1 MEKKNI
7 NPMKADIFPSEHQT
21 IILDKSFFIKERDT
35 SYDWW
40 QMAWWREQFQNS
52 TDAGAKNIR
61 ITLKEAEARGGFAEY
76 RGSEYKNVV
85 RVVFADDGCG
95 MSRNTLQNVFFKPGR
110 STKVGDAGMVGGFG
124 RARLMTCFAQDRYS
138 ILTKNSFVLGNG
150 EKYQIYPLATAA
162 ETLKALE
169 AAAEKNAPGVDVY
182 DNSTIKGLRTD
193 REMIENVILG
203 NGKKGYDGCRIEVDM
218 ETWKTPGFE
227 GNKPAS
233 LEEIQSAL
241 KKYLLESQI
250 KATVTIN
257 GQTPEKFFFSSSPIE
272 SRKGKAKAIL
282 STGEGAD
289 KEDFAKVYVK
299 KSEYTDYT
307 RMLVRVDGAAMYS
320 ETIYTLKG
328 FDVIVEIDPK
338 KSRDV
343 LNSNRDGM
351 HSKYGQ
357 EVRAFAQKL
366 AVDTVSALKDKSGQK
381 YYVVSGEHGVQ
392 RSTRKALPDVVKYSD
407 ADRNTLQPRLDTV
420 EPKKPREITFLKD
433 TEITYDV
440 AKAFITSVKNNDSFL
455 NAVRWGETG
464 SDEAREQVQKLTA
477 ALADKSSREDPQA
490 ALVESCPPELLP
502 WIVEE
507 LSGRVKQ
514 ARDDL
519 KAEHVSLLSNMHD
532 TVLKVDSFNE
542 KTKPVIKKFDPNNW
556 SVESGSG
563 KKPHALMA
571 AWTSAITI
579 VNEALFEVRP
589 ALEPFSWRV
598 GFLFAVAS
606 LKFEGDA
613 TRPTRPEAA
622 KGEAEHDSSIH
633 EFFINPITDAGRLK
647 YDLTKD
653 EDIWTLITL
662 AVHEVSHVMHE
673 WHDEAF
679 AGLQTK
685 LMAKLSPVAA
695 IKQVKQNVAATFAAY
710 GGKTTVH
717 ALDNNP
723 GPRPADRLRSIAT
736 GYNPDVGFENENKFA
751 TGVR

>member
-1 MEKKNI
+1 M
-7 NPMKADIFPSEHQT
+7 EHQT

-61 ITLKEAEARGGFAEY
+61 ITLKEEEARGGFSEY
-76 RGSEYKNVV
+76 RGSEPRTVV

-95 MSRNTLQNVFFKPGR
+95 MSRNTLENVFFKPGR
-110 STKVGDAGMVGGFG
+110 STKVGDGGMVGGFG

-138 ILTKNSFVLGNG
+138 IMTKNSFVLGNG
-150 EKYQIYPLATAA
+150 EKYQIYPLATAS

-182 DNSTIKGLRTD
+182 ENSTVKGLRTD
-193 REMIENVILG
+193 REMIDNAIFG
-203 NGKKGYDGCRIEVDM
+203 NAKKGYDGCRIEVDM

-233 LEEIQSAL
+233 LEEMKTAL

-257 GQTPEKFFFSSSPIE
+257 GQTPESFFSSTTPVE
-272 SRKGKAKAIL
+272 SRKGKAKAVL

-289 KEDFAKVYVK
+289 REDFAKVYVK
-299 KSEYTDYT
+299 KSEESDYT
-307 RMLVRVDGAAMYS
+307 RMLVRVDGASMYS

-338 KSRDV
+338 KSREV

-366 AVDTVSALKDKSGQK
+366 AVDTASALKDKSGQK

-392 RSTRKALPDVVKYSD
+392 RSTRKALPDIVKYSD
-407 ADRNTLQPRLDTV
+407 ADRAALKPRLETV
-420 EPKKPREITFLKD
+420 ETKKPREVTFLKEAD
-433 TEITYDV
+433 VTYDV
-440 AKAFITSVKNNDSFL
+440 AKAFITSVKNNESFL

-477 ALADKSSREDPQA
+477 ALADKSPRDDPQT
-490 ALVESCPPELLP
+490 ALIESCPPELLP

-532 TVLKVDSFNE
+532 TVMKVQSFNE
-542 KTKPVIKKFDPNNW
+542 KTKPAIRKFDPNNW
-556 SVESGSG
+556 STETGSG
-563 KKPHALMA
+563 KKPHALIA
-571 AWTSAITI
+571 AWTTAITL

-598 GFLFAVAS
+598 GFLFSVAT

-613 TRPTRPEAA
+613 TRPSRTEAE
-622 KGEAEHDSSIH
+622 KGRAEHDNSIH
-633 EFFINPITDAGRLK
+633 EFYINPISDVGK
-647 YDLTKD
+647 MNFDLTND
-653 EDIWTLITL
+653 EDIWTIITY
-662 AVHEVSHVMHE
+662 AVHEVCHVVHD

-679 AGLQTK
+679 AGLQTF
-685 LMAKLSPVAA
+685 LMAKISPVTA

-710 GGKTTVH
+710 GGKSTVH
-717 ALDNNP
+717 ALDSQP
-723 GPRPADRLRSIAT
+723 GPRPADRLRGIAT
-736 GYNPDVGFENENKFA
+736 GHNPEADFDNQHKLAAGM
-751 TGVR
+751 R

>member
-1 MEKKNI
+1 M
-7 NPMKADIFPSEHQT
+7 EHQT

-40 QMAWWREQFQNS
+40 QLAWWREQFQNS

-61 ITLKEAEARGGFAEY
+61 ITLKEEEARGGFSEY
-76 RGSEYKNVV
+76 LGSDYKNVV

-150 EKYQIYPLATAA
+150 EKFDIFPLSTAA
-162 ETLKALE
+162 DTLRTLEKKAEL
-169 AAAEKNAPGVDVY
+169 NAPGVDVY
-182 DNSTIKGLRTD
+182 DNSTVRGLRYD
-193 REMIENVILG
+193 RELIENTILTNG
-203 NGKKGYDGCRIEVDM
+203 NKGYDGCRIEVDM
-218 ETWKTPGFE
+218 ETWKTPGFD
-227 GNKPAS
+227 GNRPAS
-233 LEEIQSAL
+233 LNDMERAL
-241 KKYLLESQI
+241 KQYLLESQI

-299 KSEYTDYT
+299 KSEFTDYT
-307 RMLVRVDGAAMYS
+307 RMLVRVDGASMYS

-366 AVDTVSALKDKSGQK
+366 AVDTVSALKDKTGQK
-381 YYVVSGEHGVQ
+381 YYVVAGEHGVQ
-392 RSTRKALPDVVKYSD
+392 RSTRKTLPDVVKYSE
-407 ADRNTLQPRLDTV
+407 ADRDALQPRLEKIET
-420 EPKKPREITFLKD
+420 KKPREIAFLKD
-433 TEITYDV
+433 AEITYDV
-440 AKAFITSVKNNDSFL
+440 AKAFITSVHNNESFL

-477 ALADKSSREDPQA
+477 ALADKSTRDDPQA
-490 ALVESCPPELLP
+490 ALIESCPPELLP

-519 KAEHVSLLSNMHD
+519 KAEHFSLLSNMHD
-532 TVLKVDSFNE
+532 TVMKVESFNE
-542 KTKPVIKKFDPNNW
+542 KTKPAIRKFDPNNW
-556 SVESGSG
+556 SVETGSG
-563 KKPHALMA
+563 KKPHALMS
-571 AWTSAITI
+571 AWTAAITI

-589 ALEPFSWRV
+589 AMEPFSWRV
-598 GFLFAVAS
+598 GFLFAVAT

-613 TRPTRPEAA
+613 TRPSRPEAA
-622 KGEAEHDSSIH
+622 KGQAEHDKSIH
-633 EFFINPITDAGRLK
+633 EFYINPINDAGKLNF
-647 YDLTKD
+647 DLTND
-653 EDIWTLITL
+653 EDIWKIITY
-662 AVHEVSHVMHE
+662 AVHEVCHVMHD

-679 AGLQTK
+679 AGLQTY
-685 LMAKLSPVAA
+685 LMAKLSPVTA

-710 GGKTTVH
+710 GGKSTVH
-717 ALDNNP
+717 ALDANP
-723 GPRPADRLRSIAT
+723 GPRPADRLRSIAI
-736 GYNPDVGFENENKFA
+736 GHNPDIDFEIEHKPA
-751 TGVR
+751 AGMR